1 MELRTL
7 RYFLKV
13 CELENITRAAT
24 ELNTTQP
31 NLSRQLYQL
40 EEELG
45 QTLLVRGK
53 RRITLTE
60 EGKYLRKQAQDIV
73 HMVDHTENVLHSFQ
87 NHLTGEVFIG
97 AAESMAMKFI
107 GTIIR
112 ESRNEY
118 PGVHY
123 HINSGNAQDITEKLD
138 RGLLDFGI
146 VVEPID
152 FDKYN
157 YIELPIKDT
166 WGILMQKTSPLAQK
180 EYICPEDLLDKPLY
194 TSNELLKIPRI
205 KEWMGALYFHFNP
218 VMTFN
223 LTTNAALMIE
233 ASGGYVFTFEGLSYT
248 GEHDPLTFRQLYPKT
263 QSNLYLIWRKYETFS
278 NSASKFL
285 SLVMEV
291 VDKVNERSSVQD

>member
-1 MELRTL
+1 MELRIL

-13 CELENITRAAT
+13 CEIENITRAAA

-45 QTLLVRGK
+45 QTLLIRGK

-60 EGKYLRKQAQDIV
+60 EGKYLRKQAQNIIN
-73 HMVDHTENVLHSFQ
+73 MADHTENVLHSFQ
-87 NHLTGEVFIG
+87 DNLTGEVFIG

-107 GTIIR
+107 GQIIR
-112 ESRNEY
+112 ESRNQY
-118 PGVHY
+118 PGVRY

-138 RGLLDFGI
+138 RGLFDFGI

-157 YIELPIKDT
+157 YLELPIKDT
-166 WGILMQKTSPLAQK
+166 WGILMQKTSQLAKK
-180 EYICPEDLLDKPLY
+180 EYIYPEDLLDKPLY
-194 TSNELLKIPRI
+194 ASSELLNIPRM
-205 KEWMGALYFHFNP
+205 KEWMGDLYLNFNP

-233 ASGGYVFTFEGLSYT
+233 SSGGYVFTFEGLIYT
-248 GEHDPLTFRQLYPKT
+248 GDNDPLTFRQFYPLV

-285 SLVMEV
+285 SLVRDVMN
-291 VDKVNERSSVQD
+291 K

>member
-13 CELENITRAAT
+13 CEIENITRAAA

-45 QTLLVRGK
+45 QTLLIRGK
-53 RRITLTE
+53 RRITLSE
-60 EGKYLRKQAQDIV
+60 EGKYLRKQAQDIINI
-73 HMVDHTENVLHSFQ
+73 VDHTENVLHSFQ
-87 NHLTGEVFIG
+87 DNLTGEVFIG

-107 GTIIR
+107 GSIIR
-112 ESRNEY
+112 KSRNQY
-118 PGVHY
+118 PYVHY
-123 HINSGNAQDITEKLD
+123 HINSGNTQDITEKLD

-146 VVEPID
+146 IVEPID

-157 YIELPIKDT
+157 YLELPIKDT
-166 WGILMQKTSPLAQK
+166 WGILMQKTSHLARK
-180 EYICPEDLLDKPLY
+180 EYIYPEDLLNKPLY
-194 TSNELLKIPRI
+194 SSNELLNIPCI
-205 KEWMGALYFHFNP
+205 KEWMGDLYLNFNP

-233 ASGGYVFTFEGLSYT
+233 SSGGYVFTFEGLSYT
-248 GEHDPLTFRQLYPKT
+248 GDSDPLTFRQLYPKI

-278 NSASKFL
+278 NCANKFL
-285 SLVMEV
+285 SLVSDV
-291 VDKVNERSSVQD
+291 VKNDNKYLL